1 MVEKKQYNGLDV
13 VKVLLAVAVAAR
25 HMIQIFY
32 PVESKWRLLIGA
44 WLSNLAVPVFFI
56 IAGFFLFRKVEENDK
71 EGGKKAVLSYCG
83 RILRLYFLWSVFYLP
98 IDYLNWYH
106 GQDKNIG
113 TAVIYYIQS
122 FLFSSTTVQL
132 WYLPALMTAC
142 FMVWLGYRKGLKVWQ
157 LTMIGGGLFFVGCI
171 GDNWYFNQQLP
182 KGVYQF
188 LMGYVRYFMTMRNG
202 VFYGCFFVAL
212 GFWFARTKKQFP
224 FLPIVIGFVMSM
236 GLMLYE
242 VIHCNS
248 TNMVFSSAPA
258 AFFLFAAASQVQ
270 IKNRKLYPRL
280 RRMSEWI
287 YLSHV
292 YFFHLYVWTA
302 RWNPFPPTKKGIT
315 ISILVPMMLF
325 SWCMAYLSECQHFQ
339 WVKKLI

>member
-157 LTMIGGGLFFVGCI
+157 LTMIGGVLFFVGCI

-224 FLPIVIGFVMSM
+224 FLPMVIGFVMSM